1 MTEELLD
8 ALATLNENMEKN
20 NQLLSG
26 ISNLIEENP
35 SLDKFAQ
42 ELHKLSTSIGQIGKL
57 ASSEIS
63 KSSMPTAETDDR
75 GRPLVKPQWVKCET
89 QGDWICKL
97 PNNGTKTQ
105 CKKCGNDIVWT
116 VTKNNKRMPISED
129 PQRPSWYVSHF
140 DSCKPDRPSPAPA
153 KSDEDMDIPF

>member
-20 NQLLSG
+20 NQLLRG

-35 SLDKFAQ
+35 GLDKFAQ

-57 ASSEIS
+57 AASEIQGQ
-63 KSSMPTAETDDR
+63 SSQTDDK
-75 GRPLVKPQWVKCET
+75 GRDIVKPQWVKCDT
-89 QGDWICKL
+89 QGDWICKQ
-97 PNNGTKTQ
+97 PHNGKTSK
-105 CKKCGNDIVWT
+105 CKKCGSDIIWT

-129 PQRPSWYVSHF
+129 PKRPSWYVSHF
-140 DSCKPDRPSPAPA
+140 DSCKPDNPSPAPA
-153 KSDEDMDIPF
+153 KSDEDNMDIPF